1 MLNKFAFMEE
11 KYNIPS
17 TYQLRD
23 MWRLWR
29 ANKILPN
36 EYFDFRLVNDDMFN
50 YIGLIKSKEI
60 WNKYNTNKE
69 AAAYINN
76 KWKFYHKFPDLPIPE
91 TGLLNRE
98 TCVQPT
104 VDEIYER
111 SRSEDVFFKP
121 IDGYGGQGAFKIT
134 KEYTRSNIIASFSRN
149 YSGGYVYQKALK
161 PHYEMSKFTD
171 SNAIGALRVITL
183 VRQPDTIEI
192 IGAFTKFV
200 GSGNIVDYTSKPGNY
215 LVGVDITNWSL
226 TYAMTN
232 NELSTTYHTSLNGH
246 DIYGHSIPVGEDFD
260 EEIYR
265 WVISVHNTLELKTS
279 LIGWDIA
286 ITDEGAYC
294 LEANLKP
301 GFASLQKAED
311 KGFLDVFEHSSTLYP
326 GDHRIK
332 SYTKRNLTTSWKLR

>member
-11 KYNIPS
+11 KYNMPPS
-17 TYQLRD
+17 NQLRD

-76 KWKFYHKFPDLPIPE
+76 KWKFYHKFPDLPVPE
-91 TGLLNRE
+91 TTLLTFDNLSE
-98 TCVQPT
+98 QIVE
-104 VDEIYER
+104 VYEL
-111 SRSEDVFFKP
+111 SRHTDLFFKP
-121 IDGYGGQGAFKIT
+121 VDGYGGHGAFKIT
-134 KEYTRSNIIASFSRN
+134 SKHVKRDIEDILLRKYPR
-149 YSGGYVYQKALK
+149 GYVYQKALK
-161 PHYEMSKFTD
+161 PHFEMSKFTG

-200 GSGNIVDYTSKPGNY
+200 GSGNITDYTSNPGNY

-232 NELSTTYHTSLNGH
+232 SGLESKSYSSLNNH
-246 DIYGHSIPVGEDFD
+246 DIYGHEIPVGVDFD

-265 WVISVHNTLELKTS
+265 WVSVVHNNLKLETS

-286 ITDEGAYC
+286 VTNEGIYC

-301 GFASLQKAED
+301 GFASLQKADE
-311 KGFLDVFEHSSTLYP
+311 KGYLNVFEYKNCVYSDYP
-326 GDHRIK
+326 N
-332 SYTKRNLTTSWKLR
+332 TKCVTKKNLTTSWKPR